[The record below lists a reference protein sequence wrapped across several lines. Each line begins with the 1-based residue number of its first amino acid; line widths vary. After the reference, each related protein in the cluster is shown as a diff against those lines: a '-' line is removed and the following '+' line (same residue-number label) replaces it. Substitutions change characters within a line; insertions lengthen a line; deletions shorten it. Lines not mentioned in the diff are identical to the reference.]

1 MIKTFTK
8 CSKLQQNLH
17 KTLIMPSLILS
28 LSLITVYLDSL
39 KKKKV
44 ISVTYSKSSPKLF
57 KLFVYK
63 WHNQSNMKFK
73 LENQFPWKIFQAVW
87 SVPESLMA
95 ATIFFV
101 VCFHDITH
109 IRQHCRT
116 NTDTVLNYKED
127 SNT

>member
-1 MIKTFTK
+1 
-8 CSKLQQNLH
+8 
-17 KTLIMPSLILS
+17 MPSDFVS
-28 LSLITVYLDSL
+28 FLDNSIFRQLL

-87 SVPESLMA
+87 SIQRV
-95 ATIFFV
+95 
-101 VCFHDITH
+101 
-109 IRQHCRT
+109 
-116 NTDTVLNYKED
+116 
-127 SNT
+127 